1 MRSPVSR
8 SPLGECNAIKS
19 SGFGD
24 SELTFDPNVFPQAR
38 FWTVSGLPTIRKPS
52 PSGPNAISGYSHFHV

>member
-24 SELTFDPNVFPQAR
+24 SELTFDPNVKTAFRHFPQAR
-38 FWTVSGLPTIRKPS
+38 FWTTSVDR
-52 PSGPNAISGYSHFHV
+52 